1 MSEFKF
7 DKFSRRS
14 LVAKP
19 QPNLS
24 HRKLKIYKFSSS
36 SAKTRH
42 KRSGL
47 SRANPRINEKRD
59 AKNRKFKNKFDAH
72 ASKI

>member
-1 MSEFKF
+1 MSEFRF

-36 SAKTRH
+36 SAKMRH

-47 SRANPRINEKRD
+47 SQPNPRINAKRD
-59 AKNRKFKNKFDAH
+59 AKNRKFKNKFDAQ
-72 ASKI
+72 AS